1 MDLHTLWISLFKG
14 SSQWFPGDNIQQRRG
29 VRQKDPLSSM
39 LFILAIDP
47 LQQILNLKNQHGI
60 VTLLPLNHA
69 SSRTSL
75 YTDDE
80 SIFLNPVRKEV
91 TALKE
96 IIHILAKLQN
106 WSLILV
112 IVPFTQFDVRG
123 LILIMSYTLSKVL
136 KVLSPTS
143 T

>member
-1 MDLHTLWISLFKG
+1 
-14 SSQWFPGDNIQQRRG
+14 
-29 VRQKDPLSSM
+29 M

-60 VTLLPLNHA
+60 LTPLPLNHA

-75 YTDDE
+75 YIDDT
-80 SIFLNPVRKEV
+80 SIFFNPIRKEV

-106 WSLILV
+106 WSLILGR
-112 IVPFTQFDVRG
+112 VPFTQFAVRG
-123 LILIMSYTLSKVL
+123 LISIMSYTLSKVL
-136 KVLSPTS
+136 KVHCPAS
-143 T
+143 TRVTICTLVPYRRSMFSH